1 MEGTIT
7 DHAAPTVAEI
17 FVRTL
22 KAVDPT
28 LLVSICVFGDPD
40 GHNLDNFLIN
50 LMVANSSLIDWCA
63 PFIFLILGA
72 EKAIQFA

>member
-7 DHAAPTVAEI
+7 DHVVPTIAEI

-22 KAVDPT
+22 KSVDPT

-50 LMVANSSLIDWCA
+50 LMVANSSFIDWFA
-63 PFIFLILGA
+63 PFIFWILGA
-72 EKAIQFA
+72 EKATQFA